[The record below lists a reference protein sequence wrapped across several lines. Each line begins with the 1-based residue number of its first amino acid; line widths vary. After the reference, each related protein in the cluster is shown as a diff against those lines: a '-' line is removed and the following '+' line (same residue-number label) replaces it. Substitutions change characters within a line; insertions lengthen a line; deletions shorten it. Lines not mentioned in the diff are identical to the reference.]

1 MAVLWKL
8 HAAMK
13 ITQEL
18 LSYVQQNREN
28 YEDQLPLLQGEKV
41 EGPFLG

>member
-1 MAVLWKL
+1 MAVLRKL

-13 ITQEL
+13 VTQEF

-28 YEDQLPLLQGEKV
+28 YEDQLLQGEKV
-41 EGPFLG
+41 EEPFLG